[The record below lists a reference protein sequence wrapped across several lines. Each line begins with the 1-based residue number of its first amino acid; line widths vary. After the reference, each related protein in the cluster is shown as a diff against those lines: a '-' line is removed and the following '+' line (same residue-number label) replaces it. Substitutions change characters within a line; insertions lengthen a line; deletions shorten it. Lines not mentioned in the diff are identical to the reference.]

1 MLNSNKRVKYP
12 NGIAAFALKIDWS
25 KKRTSL
31 LIRDLMTTQKNEHYG
46 RLMLDISG
54 YSLTNAEREQ
64 LQNPHVGGVILFA
77 RNVKSREQICALV
90 SQIRQASG
98 QVIIAVDQ
106 EGGRVQR
113 FREGFTVFPSM
124 QTLGDLVA
132 QNSAAG
138 LALTQ
143 DVGWLM
149 ASEVIACGLDISFAP
164 VLDVDR
170 DTSSIIGDRSFSDQP
185 QAVVAL
191 AQAFIKGMHEAGMA
205 ATGKHFPGHGGIVAD
220 SHLEAPVDYRSW
232 NELQAHDLKPFMAL
246 VGSLDGMMPAHI
258 TFPSV
263 DPDSVGFS
271 PFWLQSV
278 LRDQLGFNGVIF
290 SDDLSMKG
298 ADVAGGYVDKAKLA
312 LAAGCDMILV
322 CNCPEGAIEVLDFMA
337 TREVDGDDRI
347 ADIRARKFRHWDE
360 LENHPRR
367 IKTIEQLKYLET
379 QQGAT

>member
-1 MLNSNKRVKYP
+1 M
-12 NGIAAFALKIDWS
+12 
-25 KKRTSL
+25 
-31 LIRDLMTTQKNEHYG
+31 
-46 RLMLDISG
+46 
-54 YSLTNAEREQ
+54 
-64 LQNPHVGGVILFA
+64 
-77 RNVKSREQICALV
+77 
-90 SQIRQASG
+90 
-98 QVIIAVDQ
+98 
-106 EGGRVQR
+106 
-113 FREGFTVFPSM
+113 
-124 QTLGDLVA
+124 
-132 QNSAAG
+132 
-138 LALTQ
+138 
-143 DVGWLM
+143 
-149 ASEVIACGLDISFAP
+149 
-164 VLDVDR
+164 LDVDR

-232 NELQAHDLKPFMAL
+232 DELQAHDLKPFVAL
-246 VGSLDGMMPAHI
+246 ADSLDGMMPAHI

-271 PFWLQSV
+271 SFWLQSV

-298 ADVAGGYVDKAKLA
+298 ADIAGGYVDKAKLA

-337 TREVDGDDRI
+337 STEIDGGDRL
-347 ADIRARKFRHWDE
+347 AKMRARKFRHWDE

-367 IKTIEQLKYLET
+367 IKTIERLKYLET

>member
-31 LIRDLMTTQKNEHYG
+31 LIRDLMTTQQNKHYG

-54 YSLTNAEREQ
+54 YSLTNGEREQ

-77 RNVKSREQICALV
+77 RNVESREQICELA

-113 FREGFTVFPSM
+113 FRDGFTAFPPM

-232 NELQAHDLKPFMAL
+232 NELQAHDLKPFTAL
-246 VGSLDGMMPAHI
+246 AGSLDGMMPAHI

-263 DPDSVGFS
+263 DSDSVGFS
-271 PFWLQSV
+271 SFWLQSV

-337 TREVDGDDRI
+337 TREVDGGDRI
-347 ADIRARKFRHWDE
+347 AKIRARKFRHWDE
-360 LENHPRR
+360 LENHSRR